1 MTCRYVI
8 WHQRETLLSWALTPK
23 QEEKI
28 KLCCLGAWKVGSEG
42 VRNGT
47 SGRKSLYWTSSVWTS
62 DLQLMFKYL
71 TYSSVLYFLHRPG
84 YTEYIYIYIY
94 HRWLCCSFGWSVT
107 IPFRSKTSSRVEE
120 VCWTEALKWRPTD
133 RPKIC
138 GGLFSLTSGRSDS
151 VERKIDICFK
161 SNFLNNRPVLDA
173 KLFTSKRL
181 SLNVSLCQTFFFF
194 SCSDLQYLL

>member
-28 KLCCLGAWKVGSEG
+28 KLCCLGAWKVGWEG

-107 IPFRSKTSSRVEE
+107 ILFRSKTSSQSG
-120 VCWTEALKWRPTD
+120 
-133 RPKIC
+133 
-138 GGLFSLTSGRSDS
+138 GGLPDRSLKMTPNRQAQNLRRSVQPHFRQKWQRGEKD
-151 VERKIDICFK
+151 RY
-161 SNFLNNRPVLDA
+161 
-173 KLFTSKRL
+173 LF
-181 SLNVSLCQTFFFF
+181 
-194 SCSDLQYLL
+194 